1 MATYLERILALDP
14 ERDHLEILRLSTC
27 YEFPFDTKRSLEF
40 ALFRTYAV
48 PTISRLLDETGE
60 FRLRPQKRYDDT
72 AIIISLLYADGYD
85 SERGR
90 AALRNMN
97 RQHGQYPISNDDLLY
112 VLTTF
117 VYETPRWIDRFGW
130 RATTRQEKL
139 ALFYFWRELGR
150 RMNIK
155 NIPEDYETLERFN
168 LEYERQHF
176 QYTESNRRVG
186 DYTVN
191 LMLGWFLPRV
201 LWPLGAPFVYAM
213 LDENL
218 YRAFGFPTPPGWLK
232 PTLEFLLR
240 LRARATRLLGP
251 RTRPYI
257 VADEPSRTYPRGYS
271 IEQLGP
277 PSS

>member
-1 MATYLERILALDP
+1 MKNL
-14 ERDHLEILRLSTC
+14 
-27 YEFPFDTKRSLEF
+27 
-40 ALFRTYAV
+40 
-48 PTISRLLDETGE
+48 
-60 FRLRPQKRYDDT
+60 
-72 AIIISLLYADGYD
+72 
-85 SERGR
+85 
-90 AALRNMN
+90 
-97 RQHGQYPISNDDLLY
+97 
-112 VLTTF
+112 
-117 VYETPRWIDRFGW
+117 WIDRFGW

>member
-14 ERDHLEILRLSTC
+14 ERDHLEILQLSTC

-48 PTISRLLDETGE
+48 PSISGLLDETGE

-90 AALRNMN
+90 AALRSMN
-97 RQHGQYPISNDDLLY
+97 RQHGQYPINNDDLLY

-117 VYETPRWIDRFGW
+117 VFETPRWIDRFGW
-130 RATTRQEKL
+130 RGTTRHEKL

-155 NIPEDYETLERFN
+155 NFPEDYEALERFN
-168 LEYERQHF
+168 IEYERAHF
-176 QYTESNRRVG
+176 QFTETNRRVG

-191 LMLGWFLPRV
+191 LMLGWFLPKA

-213 LDENL
+213 LDESL
-218 YRAFGFPTPPGWLK
+218 RRAFGFPAPPGWIK
-232 PTLEFLLR
+232 PMLEFLLK
-240 LRARATRLLGP
+240 LRARAVRLLGP

-257 VADEPSRTYPRGYS
+257 VADEPSRTYPHGYS